1 MPLPF
6 ILGAAAI
13 IAGTV
18 GVGKG
23 IGGAVKMKEAN
34 DTAKSAQRRHENN
47 MERFNKT
54 RDDTDRVMD
63 EVGKLELDILNSFE
77 AFSDTIEKIQGRP
90 KFKEYSKEGVDLPE
104 YNKEKLKEVSVGAGV
119 LLGGL
124 GGAAVGTAGGFA
136 AAGATTTAVM
146 ALGTASTGTA
156 IASLSG
162 AAATNATLAALGGGA
177 IAAGGGGIAL
187 GTAVL
192 GAATAGVGLLV
203 GGLIFSATGSKLSD
217 QADEAC
223 SQMKKAEKQIDESCK
238 YLNDLREAAGKY
250 KSSLTMVYDKYKEI
264 FAIVSDTVNVNN
276 KIYWKNFTQAEKTAT
291 QNSVMLVALLYKMC
305 QVKLVKTSEEKGKEN
320 TVNHEE
326 INGAI
331 VDSYKVMA
339 KVS

>member
-13 IAGTV
+13 IAGTA

-23 IGGAVKMKEAN
+23 IGGAVKMKEAK
-34 DTAKSAQRRHENN
+34 DTSESAQCRHEQN

-54 RDDTDRVMD
+54 RDETERAMD

-90 KFKEYSKEGVDLPE
+90 KFKKNSKDKAEIPDL
-104 YNKEKLKEVSVGAGV
+104 NLKELKMSSITTGKLIFEAIISTSG
-119 LLGGL
+119 LLGCI
-124 GGAAVGTAGGFA
+124 
-136 AAGATTTAVM
+136 
-146 ALGTASTGTA
+146 
-156 IASLSG
+156 IASASIK
-162 AAATNATLAALGGGA
+162 N
-177 IAAGGGGIAL
+177 
-187 GTAVL
+187 
-192 GAATAGVGLLV
+192 
-203 GGLIFSATGSKLSD
+203 FSK
-217 QADEAC
+217 QAEEAW
-223 SQMKKAEKQIDESCK
+223 SQMIEAEKQIDESCK

-276 KIYWKNFTQAEKTAT
+276 KIYWKDFTQAEKTAT

-339 KVS
+339 KVG

>member
-13 IAGTV
+13 IAGTA

-124 GGAAVGTAGGFA
+124 GGDPLVCQRHSRRFCGCRRNNYCGYGTWYRFYRHGDR
-136 AAGATTTAVM
+136 
-146 ALGTASTGTA
+146 
-156 IASLSG
+156 
-162 AAATNATLAALGGGA
+162 
-177 IAAGGGGIAL
+177 
-187 GTAVL
+187 
-192 GAATAGVGLLV
+192 
-203 GGLIFSATGSKLSD
+203 FSQRRRRD
-217 QADEAC
+217 
-223 SQMKKAEKQIDESCK
+223 
-238 YLNDLREAAGKY
+238 
-250 KSSLTMVYDKYKEI
+250 
-264 FAIVSDTVNVNN
+264 
-276 KIYWKNFTQAEKTAT
+276 
-291 QNSVMLVALLYKMC
+291 
-305 QVKLVKTSEEKGKEN
+305 
-320 TVNHEE
+320 
-326 INGAI
+326 
-331 VDSYKVMA
+331 
-339 KVS
+339 